1 MPARLTHI
9 SLIMQKPY
17 QNFLAQLERALSV
30 KDFGTELY
38 GLLRSPMKQ
47 IEHPLEVV
55 MDDGNKQTFNA
66 YRIQHNNWRGP
77 YKGGIRF
84 HPQVDLDEVK
94 TLAALMSFKTAV
106 AGIPMGGGKGGVTVD
121 PKVLSK
127 AERERLDRAWA
138 NAFREQIGP
147 EIDVPAPD
155 VNTGPFD
162 MDVIAEE
169 FGHPAVVTGK
179 SLEKGGSLGRDTATA
194 MGGWYVLQQLKDR
207 LFLDPETFTVVIQ
220 GFGNAGA
227 TFADICA
234 RHGIKVVGISDS
246 SGAIE
251 CAEGID
257 IAALKE
263 HKKSTGSV
271 KDFPG
276 ARNISNEE
284 LLELECGVLVPA
296 ALEGQIT
303 VDNAARVRAK
313 VVLELA
319 NGPTTV
325 EADDILFGKGIHVI
339 PDILANSGGVTV
351 SYFEWDQNMKG
362 EKWSAEKVD
371 AMLKDHMEK
380 AAEEV
385 WRRAQESSV
394 DMRRGAFILAL
405 ERLQTASQK

>member
-1 MPARLTHI
+1 M
-9 SLIMQKPY
+9 
-17 QNFLAQLERALSV
+17 SV

-47 IEHPLEVV
+47 IEHQLNVT
-55 MDDGNKQTFNA
+55 MDDGSSRTFEA

-121 PKVLSK
+121 PKALSQG
-127 AERERLDRAWA
+127 ERERLDRAWA
-138 NAFREQIGP
+138 QAFKADIGP
-147 EIDVPAPD
+147 TVDVPAPD
-155 VNTGPFD
+155 VNTGSFD
-162 MDVIAEE
+162 MDIIAAEY
-169 FGHPAVVTGK
+169 GHPAVVTGK
-179 SLEKGGSLGRDTATA
+179 SIEHGGSLGRDTATA
-194 MGGWYVLQQLKDR
+194 MGGWYVLQQLKNR
-207 LFLDPETFTVVIQ
+207 LLLDPEMFTVVIQ

-234 RHGIKVVGISDS
+234 RHGVKVVGISDS
-246 SGAIE
+246 SGAIYK
-251 CAEGID
+251 AEGID
-257 IAALKE
+257 IAALHE
-263 HKKSTGSV
+263 HKQTTKSV
-271 KDFPG
+271 KDFSG
-276 ARNISNEE
+276 ARNITNAE

-296 ALEGQIT
+296 ALESQLT
-303 VDNAARVRAK
+303 LDNAARVNAK

-325 EADDILFGKGIHVI
+325 EADDILFGKGIQVI

-362 EKWSAEKVD
+362 EKWSAEQVD
-371 AMLKDHMEK
+371 VMLKDHMEK
-380 AAEEV
+380 AAEGV
-385 WRRAQESSV
+385 WQRAKDNNV

-405 ERLQTASQK
+405 ERLQAASKPS

>member
-1 MPARLTHI
+1 
-9 SLIMQKPY
+9 MQKSY
-17 QNFLAQLERALSV
+17 KNFLSQLERALSV

-38 GLLRSPMKQ
+38 GLLRSPMRQ
-47 IEHPLEVV
+47 IEHKLEVT
-55 MDDGNKQTFNA
+55 MDDGTTKTFDA

-77 YKGGIRF
+77 FKGGIRF

-121 PKVLSK
+121 PKTLSMG
-127 AERERLDRAWA
+127 ERERLDRAWT
-138 NAFREQIGP
+138 NAFRADIGP

-155 VNTGPFD
+155 VNTSPFD
-162 MDVIAEE
+162 MDIIAEE

-194 MGGWYVLQQLKDR
+194 MGGWYVLQKLKDR
-207 LFLDPETFTVVIQ
+207 LFLDPETFTVAIQ

-234 RHGIKVVGISDS
+234 HHGVRVVGTSDS
-246 SGAIE
+246 TGAIFNP
-251 CAEGID
+251 EGLD
-257 IAALKE
+257 IKALHE
-263 HKKSTGSV
+263 HKKSTRSV

-276 ARNISNEE
+276 ARNITNAE

-303 VDNAARVRAK
+303 LENAARINAK

-319 NGPTTV
+319 NGPVTV
-325 EADDILFGKGIHVI
+325 EADDILFGKNIFVI

-362 EKWSAEKVD
+362 EHWTAERVD
-371 AMLKDHMEK
+371 ELLKDHMEK

-385 WRRAQESSV
+385 WQRATENSV

-405 ERLQTASQK
+405 ERLQAAQSSPS

>member
-1 MPARLTHI
+1 MA
-9 SLIMQKPY
+9 QAY
-17 QNFLAQLERALSV
+17 NNFLSQLERAMSV

-47 IEHPLEVV
+47 IEHQLNVT
-55 MDDGNKQTFNA
+55 MDDGSSRTFEA

-121 PKVLSK
+121 PKALSQG
-127 AERERLDRAWA
+127 ERERLDRAWA
-138 NAFREQIGP
+138 QAFKADIGP
-147 EIDVPAPD
+147 TVDVPAPD
-155 VNTGPFD
+155 VNTGSFD
-162 MDVIAEE
+162 MDIIAAEY
-169 FGHPAVVTGK
+169 GHPAVVTGK
-179 SLEKGGSLGRDTATA
+179 SIEHGGSLGRDTATA
-194 MGGWYVLQQLKDR
+194 MGGWYVLQQLKNR
-207 LFLDPETFTVVIQ
+207 LLLDPEMFTVVIQ

-234 RHGIKVVGISDS
+234 RHGVKVVGISDS
-246 SGAIE
+246 SGAIYK
-251 CAEGID
+251 AEGID
-257 IAALKE
+257 IAALHE
-263 HKKSTGSV
+263 HKQTTKSV
-271 KDFPG
+271 KDFSG
-276 ARNISNEE
+276 ARNITNAE

-296 ALEGQIT
+296 ALESQLT
-303 VDNAARVRAK
+303 LDNAARVNAK

-325 EADDILFGKGIHVI
+325 EADDILFGKGIQVI

-362 EKWSAEKVD
+362 EKWSAEQVD
-371 AMLKDHMEK
+371 VMLKDHMEK
-380 AAEEV
+380 AAEGV
-385 WRRAQESSV
+385 WQRAKDNNV

-405 ERLQTASQK
+405 ERLQAASKPS

>member
-1 MPARLTHI
+1 MA
-9 SLIMQKPY
+9 QAY
-17 QNFLAQLERALSV
+17 NNFLSQLERAMSV

-47 IEHPLEVV
+47 IEHQLNVT
-55 MDDGNKQTFNA
+55 MDDGSSRTFEA

-121 PKVLSK
+121 PKALSQG
-127 AERERLDRAWA
+127 ERERLDRAWA
-138 NAFREQIGP
+138 QAFKADIGP
-147 EIDVPAPD
+147 TVDVPAPD
-155 VNTGPFD
+155 VNTGSFD
-162 MDVIAEE
+162 MDIIAAEY
-169 FGHPAVVTGK
+169 GHPAVVTGK
-179 SLEKGGSLGRDTATA
+179 SIEHGGSLGRDTATA
-194 MGGWYVLQQLKDR
+194 MGGWYVLQQLKNR
-207 LFLDPETFTVVIQ
+207 LLLDPEMFTVVIQ

-234 RHGIKVVGISDS
+234 RHGVKVVGISDS
-246 SGAIE
+246 SGAIYK
-251 CAEGID
+251 AEGLD
-257 IAALKE
+257 IAALHE
-263 HKKSTGSV
+263 HKQTTKSV
-271 KDFPG
+271 KDFSG
-276 ARNISNEE
+276 ARNITNAE

-296 ALEGQIT
+296 ALESQLT
-303 VDNAARVRAK
+303 LDNAARVNAK

-325 EADDILFGKGIHVI
+325 EADDILFGKGIQVI

-362 EKWSAEKVD
+362 EKWSAEQVD
-371 AMLKDHMEK
+371 VMLKDHMEK
-380 AAEEV
+380 AAEGV
-385 WRRAQESSV
+385 WQRAKDNNV

-405 ERLQTASQK
+405 ERLQAASKPS

>member
-1 MPARLTHI
+1 MPQSYKNFI
-9 SLIMQKPY
+9 S
-17 QNFLAQLERALSV
+17 QLERALSV
-30 KDFGTELY
+30 KDFGMELY
-38 GLLRSPMKQ
+38 GLLRSPMK
-47 IEHPLEVV
+47 ELRHELPVV
-55 MDDGNKQTFNA
+55 MDDGSTKTFES

-77 YKGGIRF
+77 FKGGIRF

-121 PKVLSK
+121 PKTLS
-127 AERERLDRAWA
+127 AGERERLNRALT
-138 NAFREQIGP
+138 NAFRADIGP

-155 VNTGPFD
+155 VNTSSAD

-179 SLEKGGSLGRDTATA
+179 SIEKGGSLGRDTATA
-194 MGGWYVLQQLKDR
+194 MGGWYVLQKLKER
-207 LFLDPETFTVVIQ
+207 LFLDPEMFTVVIQ

-234 RHGIKVVGISDS
+234 HHGVKVVGTSDS
-246 SGAIE
+246 TGAIYNP
-251 CAEGID
+251 EGLD
-257 IAALKE
+257 IKALHE
-263 HKKSTGSV
+263 HKKATRSV

-276 ARNISNEE
+276 ARNITNAE

-303 VDNAARVRAK
+303 LENAARINAK

-319 NGPTTV
+319 NGPVTV
-325 EADDILFGKGIHVI
+325 EADDILFGKNIFVI
-339 PDILANSGGVTV
+339 PDILANAGGVTV

-362 EKWSAEKVD
+362 EKWTAEVVD
-371 AMLKDHMEK
+371 DMLKDHMEK

-385 WRRAQESSV
+385 WLRASESKV

-405 ERLQTASQK
+405 ERLQQAKS

>member
-1 MPARLTHI
+1 MPKAYT
-9 SLIMQKPY
+9 
-17 QNFLAQLERALSV
+17 NFLSQLERALSV

-47 IEHPLEVV
+47 IEHKLNVT
-55 MDDGNKQTFNA
+55 MDDGSERVFDA

-77 YKGGIRF
+77 FKGGIRF

-121 PKVLSK
+121 PKQLSQ

-138 NAFREQIGP
+138 QAFRDDIGP

-155 VNTGPFD
+155 VNTGSFD
-162 MDVIAEE
+162 MDVIADE

-194 MGGWYVLQQLKDR
+194 LGGWYVLQRLKDR

-234 RHGIKVVGISDS
+234 RHGVKVVGTSDS
-246 SGAIE
+246 SGAIYNP
-251 CAEGID
+251 EGLD
-257 IAALKE
+257 IAAL
-263 HKKSTGSV
+263 HKHKQATRSV
-271 KDFPG
+271 CDFVG
-276 ARNISNEE
+276 ARNITNAE

-303 VDNAARVRAK
+303 VDNAAKVQAK
-313 VVLELA
+313 AVLELA

-325 EADDILFGKGIHVI
+325 EADDILFGKGIYVI

-362 EKWSAEKVD
+362 ERWSADEVD
-371 AMLKDHMEK
+371 TLLKEHLES

-385 WRRAQESSV
+385 WRRADAYKI
-394 DMRRGAFILAL
+394 DMRRGAFLLAL
-405 ERLQTASQK
+405 ERLQEAHL

>member
-1 MPARLTHI
+1 MSNA
-9 SLIMQKPY
+9 Y
-17 QNFLAQLERALSV
+17 NNFLAQLERAMSA
-30 KDFGTELY
+30 KDFGTDLY
-38 GLLRSPMKQ
+38 GLLRTPMKQ
-47 IEHPLEVV
+47 IEHKLGVD
-55 MDDGNKQTFNA
+55 MDDGTKIIFEA

-77 YKGGIRF
+77 FKGGIRF

-121 PKVLSK
+121 PKVLSQG
-127 AERERLDRAWA
+127 ERERLDRAWA
-138 NAFREQIGP
+138 QAFKADIGP
-147 EIDVPAPD
+147 EVDVPAPD
-155 VNTGPFD
+155 VNTGSFD
-162 MDVIAEE
+162 MDIIAAEY
-169 FGHPAVVTGK
+169 GHPAVVTGK
-179 SLEKGGSLGRDTATA
+179 SIEHGGSLGRDTATA
-194 MGGWYVLQQLKDR
+194 MGGWYVLQQLKNR

-234 RHGIKVVGISDS
+234 RHGVKVVGTSDS
-246 SGAIE
+246 SGAIYS
-251 CAEGID
+251 ADGID
-257 IAALKE
+257 IAALHQ
-263 HKKSTGSV
+263 HKQATKSV

-276 ARNISNEE
+276 ARNITNAE

-296 ALEGQIT
+296 ALEGQLTI
-303 VDNAARVRAK
+303 DNAARVNAK

-325 EADDILFGKGIHVI
+325 EADDILFGKGINVI

-362 EKWSAEKVD
+362 EKWTAEKVD
-371 AMLKDHMEK
+371 QMLKDHMEK

-385 WRRAQESSV
+385 WKRATDNSV

-405 ERLQTASQK
+405 ERLQQAKP

>member
-1 MPARLTHI
+1 MA
-9 SLIMQKPY
+9 QAY
-17 QNFLAQLERALSV
+17 NNFLSQLERAMSV

-47 IEHPLEVV
+47 IEHQLNVT
-55 MDDGNKQTFNA
+55 MDDGSSRTFEA

-121 PKVLSK
+121 PKALSQG
-127 AERERLDRAWA
+127 ERERLDRAWA
-138 NAFREQIGP
+138 QAFKADIGP
-147 EIDVPAPD
+147 TVDVPAPD
-155 VNTGPFD
+155 VNTGSFD
-162 MDVIAEE
+162 MDIIAAEY
-169 FGHPAVVTGK
+169 GHPAVVTGK
-179 SLEKGGSLGRDTATA
+179 SVEHGGSLGRDTATA

-207 LFLDPETFTVVIQ
+207 LFLDPEMFTVVIQ

-234 RHGIKVVGISDS
+234 RHGVKVVGTSDS
-246 SGAIE
+246 SGAIYSTD
-251 CAEGID
+251 GID
-257 IAALKE
+257 IAALHA
-263 HKKSTGSV
+263 HKQATKSV

-276 ARNISNEE
+276 ARNISNAE

-296 ALEGQIT
+296 ALESQIT
-303 VDNAARVRAK
+303 LENAARVNAK
-313 VVLELA
+313 VILELA

-325 EADDILFGKGIHVI
+325 EADDILFGKGIQVI

-362 EKWSAEKVD
+362 EQWSAEQVD
-371 AMLKDHMEK
+371 VMLKDHMEK

-385 WRRAQESSV
+385 WKRAHENTV

-405 ERLQTASQK
+405 ERLQQAKP

>member
-1 MPARLTHI
+1 MA
-9 SLIMQKPY
+9 QAY
-17 QNFLAQLERALSV
+17 NNFLSQLERALSA

-47 IEHPLEVV
+47 IEHKIAIK
-55 MDDGNKQTFNA
+55 MDDGSNREFES

-77 YKGGIRF
+77 FKGGIRF

-121 PKVLSK
+121 PKVLSVG
-127 AERERLDRAWA
+127 ERERLNRAWTV
-138 NAFREQIGP
+138 AFRSDIGP
-147 EIDVPAPD
+147 EKDVPAPD
-155 VNTGPFD
+155 VNTGSAD

-179 SLEKGGSLGRDTATA
+179 SVAHGGSLGRDTATA
-194 MGGWYVLQQLKDR
+194 MGGWYVLQQLKER
-207 LFLDPETFTVVIQ
+207 LLLDPETLTVVIQ

-234 RHGIKVVGISDS
+234 RHGVKIVGVSDS

-251 CAEGID
+251 LFDGID
-257 IAALKE
+257 VKLLHD
-263 HKKSTGSV
+263 HKQRTGSV

-276 ARNISNEE
+276 ARNISHAE

-303 VDNAARVRAK
+303 KENAARIRAK

-325 EADDILFGKGIHVI
+325 EADDILFGKGIQVI
-339 PDILANSGGVTV
+339 PDILANAGGVTV
-351 SYFEWDQNMKG
+351 SYFEWEQNMQN
-362 EKWSAEKVD
+362 ERWSAEKVD
-371 AMLKDHMEK
+371 EMLKEHMH
-380 AAEEV
+380 ASAQAV
-385 WRRAQESSV
+385 WELAQEHGV
-394 DMRRGAFILAL
+394 DMRRAAFLLAL
-405 ERLQTASQK
+405 ERLAQARP

>member
-1 MPARLTHI
+1 MA
-9 SLIMQKPY
+9 QAY
-17 QNFLAQLERALSV
+17 NNFLAQLERALSV
-30 KDFGTELY
+30 KDFGTDLY

-47 IEHPLEVV
+47 IEHQITIT
-55 MDDGNKQTFNA
+55 MDDGSERTFES

-77 YKGGIRF
+77 FKGGIRF

-121 PKVLSK
+121 PKHLSVG
-127 AERERLDRAWA
+127 ERERLNRAWTA
-138 NAFREQIGP
+138 TFRADIGP

-155 VNTGPFD
+155 VNTGSAD

-179 SLEKGGSLGRDTATA
+179 SIAHGGSLGRDTATA
-194 MGGWYVLQQLKDR
+194 MGGWYVLQHLKEK
-207 LFLDPETFTVVIQ
+207 LLLDPEMLTVVIQ

-234 RHGIKVVGISDS
+234 RHGVKIVGVSDS
-246 SGAIE
+246 TGAIE
-251 CAEGID
+251 LFDGID
-257 IAALKE
+257 VTALHE
-263 HKKSTGSV
+263 HKQRTGSV

-276 ARNISNEE
+276 ARNITHSE

-303 VDNAARVRAK
+303 EDNAARIRAK

-325 EADDILFGKGIHVI
+325 PADDILFAKGIQVI
-339 PDILANSGGVTV
+339 PDILANAGGVTV
-351 SYFEWDQNMKG
+351 SYFEWEQNMKN
-362 EKWSAEKVD
+362 EQWSAEKVD
-371 AMLKDHMEK
+371 EMLKEHMT
-380 AAEEV
+380 ASAQAV
-385 WRRAQESSV
+385 WELAQEYSV
-394 DMRRGAFILAL
+394 DMRRAAFLLAL
-405 ERLQTASQK
+405 ERLAQARP